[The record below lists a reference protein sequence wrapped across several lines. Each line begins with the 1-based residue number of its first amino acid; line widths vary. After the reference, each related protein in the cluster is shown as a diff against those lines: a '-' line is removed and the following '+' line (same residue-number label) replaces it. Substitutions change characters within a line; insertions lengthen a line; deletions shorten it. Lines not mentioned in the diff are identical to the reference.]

1 MYIDK
6 DDFEGWMKQLMKRFD
21 SLNTKLESVL
31 RFDQRINGDVLL
43 DNQDLMVIL
52 KVSQRTL
59 QRIRNSGLLPY
70 KNINK
75 KNYYLKSDVEK
86 FIREH
91 FGKDGN
97 PGLEEENETME

>member
-6 DDFEGWMKQLMKRFD
+6 DNFEEWMNQLMKRFD
-21 SLNTKLESVL
+21 ALNTKLESVIH
-31 RFDQRINGDVLL
+31 FDQRINGDVLL
-43 DNQDLMVIL
+43 DNQDLMSIL

-70 KNINK
+70 KSINK

-86 FIREH
+86 FIKEH
-91 FGKDGN
+91 FGKDSKHN
-97 PGLEEENETME
+97 SDEENQELK